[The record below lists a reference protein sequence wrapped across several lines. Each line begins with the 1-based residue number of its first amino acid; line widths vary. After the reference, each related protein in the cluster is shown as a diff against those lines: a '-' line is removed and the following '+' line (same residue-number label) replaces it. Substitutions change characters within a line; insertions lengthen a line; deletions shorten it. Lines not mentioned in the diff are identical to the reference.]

1 MEEVGLFQVRTTT
14 MIRSVVMFLISI
26 GSSVCGSCYGHTAYR
41 DKYIANNYFEKHAR
55 FIQQEFDSY
64 IANEIPLGLSQVII
78 DKNYVVPALL
88 DVHREVTGEGSH
100 RGLSSSI
107 RFKLQDKLKFQMSAC
122 ICEVII
128 IEKLPSGVF
137 ADPFELQHL
146 VQHGVFSDAIVF
158 GDTNLELP
166 SFPSNQSVVEI
177 HMSMAYKVLTGY
189 EDDSELN
196 LDLPLHAR
204 YPPLGLG
211 FSQVQFEKPDLF
223 ICCNLDGNIRNRSCI
238 FMPNNHM
245 ANKKASPVIWEIP
258 CGIKEHAGV
267 VSAVTFGFATVA
279 AMLIVLASLCYSDSK
294 GSDKL
299 KHA

>member
-1 MEEVGLFQVRTTT
+1 
-14 MIRSVVMFLISI
+14 MIRSVVIFLISI
-26 GSSVCGSCYGHTAYR
+26 GSSVCGSCYGHTAYW
-41 DKYIANNYFEKHAR
+41 DKYIAEKYFEKHDR
-55 FIQQEFDSY
+55 LIQQEFDSY

-78 DKNYVVPALL
+78 DKNYVVPTLS

-107 RFKLQDKLKFQMSAC
+107 RFKLQDKLKSHLSAC

-146 VQHGVFSDAIVF
+146 VQRGDDAVVF
-158 GDTNLELP
+158 GATNLELP
-166 SFPSNQSVVEI
+166 SFRSNQSLVEI
-177 HMSMAYKVLTGY
+177 HMSMADKVLTRY

-211 FSQVQFEKPDLF
+211 FSRVQFEKPDLF
-223 ICCNLDGNIRNRSCI
+223 ICCNLDGNILNRSCI

-245 ANKKASPVIWEIP
+245 ANKKGSPVIWEMP
-258 CGIKEHAGV
+258 CGIKEHAEV
-267 VSAVTFGFATVA
+267 VSAVTFGFAIVA

-299 KHA
+299 KHP